1 MPLITSTDI
10 YWLWY
15 SLVQRRYKI
24 ALQSFSLELSIEH
37 SFQVPSLTSI
47 TLNIN
52 IIRIHSLQWLLLV
65 GKSVPASFEDA
76 QATLQQSSQIYEKEK
91 EASKFILL
99 HRESIKQ
106 RQDVA
111 PLFIGDHLAHDSWP
125 VLGMKHC
132 VIGMSELDMHTTYDE
147 VFNDSPPFSA
157 IFVHLCSICVDFQS
171 G

>member
-1 MPLITSTDI
+1 
-10 YWLWY
+10 
-15 SLVQRRYKI
+15 
-24 ALQSFSLELSIEH
+24 
-37 SFQVPSLTSI
+37 
-47 TLNIN
+47 LNIN
-52 IIRIHSLQWLLLV
+52 IIRIHSLQWLLLA

-99 HRESIKQ
+99 HRESFKQ

-132 VIGMSELDMHTTYDE
+132 VIGMSELDMHTYDE

-157 IFVHLCSICVDFQS
+157 TFDHLCSICVDFQS

>member
-1 MPLITSTDI
+1 
-10 YWLWY
+10 
-15 SLVQRRYKI
+15 
-24 ALQSFSLELSIEH
+24 
-37 SFQVPSLTSI
+37 
-47 TLNIN
+47 LNIN

-111 PLFIGDHLAHDSWP
+111 PLFIGDHLVHDSWP

-132 VIGMSELDMHTTYDE
+132 VIGMSELDIHTYDE
-147 VFNDSPPFSA
+147 VFNDTPLFSA
-157 IFVHLCSICVDFQS
+157 TFVHLCSICVDFQS